1 MLFIS
6 TNLKAELAMVVSD
19 ELQLMKDWFGVNRL
33 SLNLEISYFFNFHTP
48 KASNTYDSR
57 TEIVIDEVTMKQA
70 TNTNFLGMRLVM
82 N

>member
-33 SLNLEISYFFNFHTP
+33 SLNLEISYSFDFHTP